1 MEDAAPKLA
10 QLASSIS
17 ECVRCPQLAAS
28 RLRAVPGGGHAHAH
42 VMVVAAA
49 PSLQEEAAGLPAGS
63 GLLDEFAALLAGSTP
78 ERRAPIYTTAVVKC
92 VPRDQQEPRAANAT
106 ECDNCYDYLSRE
118 ISTITPHVLVPVG
131 TQAVAYVLTRLLGA
145 DAPAYDPLHLCVIH
159 TPAFKVVPLPS
170 PSEVAA
176 VPAHDRKAC
185 LEQLQKL
192 TAQIRL

>member
-49 PSLQEEAAGLPAGS
+49 PSQQEEAAGLPAGS
-63 GLLDEFAALLAGSTP
+63 GLLDEFADLLSGSTP

-92 VPRDQQEPRAANAT
+92 VPRDEQQPRAASPA
-106 ECDNCYDYLSRE
+106 ECDSCYGYLSRE

-131 TQAVAYVLTRLLGA
+131 AEATAYVLVRLLGD
-145 DAPAYDPLHLCVIH
+145 DAPKFDPLHLRIIR
-159 TPAFKVVPLPS
+159 TPAFSVVPLPS

-176 VPAHDRKAC
+176 LPAQARKTC
-185 LEQLQKL
+185 LEQLQTL
-192 TAQIRL
+192 AAQIRL